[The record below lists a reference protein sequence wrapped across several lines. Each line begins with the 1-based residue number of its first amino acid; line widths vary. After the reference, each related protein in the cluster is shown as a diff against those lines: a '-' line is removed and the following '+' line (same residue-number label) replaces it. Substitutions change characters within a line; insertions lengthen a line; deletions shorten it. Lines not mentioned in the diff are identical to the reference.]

1 MAGKKK
7 KTGKRKKR
15 RFPKALAAV
24 SAVLLAGLAGLLLY
38 MYLKDDGLSTAV
50 PVYEEIHAA
59 VPRLD
64 RQIRGVDRAIYESLY
79 RHKTPDEDIRFL
91 RVQSRCRQEHRW
103 DFTELRVACRH
114 RVDVVKLAETLDNA
128 LRTLAPSVEFEKT
141 ALKDGQVGYR
151 ISSLGLETHRLIL
164 SRERSKRAVVKRPR
178 VAIIIDD
185 LGHDPKV
192 ASSFMNLGLPLT
204 LSILPYAPFS
214 RSIAREAL
222 EKGFE
227 LLLHVPM
234 EPKGYPSVHPG
245 PGALLLSM
253 KEEEI
258 HTALRSILDEI
269 PGVAGVNNHMGSMF
283 TENRAK
289 MGIVLR
295 ELKRRNLFYVDSRTT
310 SRTVGYEMALDM
322 GIPTASRSV
331 FLDNDLESVA
341 IRVQIDRLKG
351 LARHSGN
358 AVGIAHPF
366 RETLEVLRKSAPSMS
381 SELDLVPVSELL
393 N

>member
-1 MAGKKK
+1 MAEKKK

-24 SAVLLAGLAGLLLY
+24 SALLLAGLAGLLLY
-38 MYLKDDGLSTAV
+38 MHLKDDGFGTAV
-50 PVYEEIHAA
+50 PIYEEIHAA
-59 VPRLD
+59 VPQLD
-64 RQIRGVDRAIYESLY
+64 RHIRGVDRAVYESLY
-79 RHKTPDEDIRFL
+79 RHKTPEEDIRFL
-91 RVQSRCRQEHRW
+91 RVQSRSRQEHRW
-103 DFTELRVACRH
+103 DFTELLVICRN
-114 RVDVVKLAETLDNA
+114 RDGVVKLAETLDDA
-128 LRTLAPSVEFEKT
+128 LRTLAPSVEFKKT
-141 ALKDGQVGYR
+141 ALKDGQVDYR

-164 SRERSKRAVVKRPR
+164 SREQPQKAAVKRPR

-185 LGHDPKV
+185 LGYDPKV
-192 ASSFMNLGLPLT
+192 ASSLMNLGLPLT

-222 EKGFE
+222 AKGFE

-253 KEEEI
+253 KEGEI
-258 HTALRSILDEI
+258 NTALKSILDEI

-310 SRTVGYEMALDM
+310 VKTVGYEMVLDM
-322 GIPTASRSV
+322 GVPTASRSV
-331 FLDNDLESVA
+331 FLDNELDSGA
-341 IRVQIDRLKG
+341 IRFQIDRLKG

-366 RETLEVLRKSAPSMS
+366 QETLEILRIIAPSLS
-381 SELDLVPVSELL
+381 SELDMVPVSELL
-393 N
+393 S